1 MDYERHLLAL
11 RHESAALAAAGRKG
25 TTAAVPSC
33 PGWDVAEVLRHMGV
47 SFRRVARVVR
57 THSDVEVP
65 DEAVEQPPAD
75 GLVEWF
81 EDSVAELSDVF
92 SSEEPDSPAWN
103 WSGTDQRAAF
113 WARRMANE
121 VAVHR
126 WDAEL
131 AHDAAQPIEPELAVD
146 GVDELIAVF
155 LSQGLASRPKD
166 GLRGRLEIEATD
178 TGDRWTGELWP
189 DRAEVHHNADP
200 VDPPDPDDPR
210 GTLRGSASDLLLA
223 LWGRD
228 VRIAVEG
235 DETITGLLLE

>member
-1 MDYERHLLAL
+1 MDYERHLLSL
-11 RHESAALAAAGRKG
+11 RHESAALAAAGRRG

-57 THSDVEVP
+57 THSDVEIP

-81 EDSVAELSDVF
+81 EEGVAELADVL
-92 SSEEPDSPAWN
+92 STEEPDSPAWN

-131 AHDAAQPIEPELAVD
+131 AHDAARPIETELAVD
-146 GVDELIAVF
+146 GVDELLVAF
-155 LSQGLASRPKD
+155 LASGLAERPKE
-166 GLRGRLEIEATD
+166 GLRGTFEVEATD

-189 DRAEVHHNADP
+189 DRAEVHHNATP
-200 VDPPDPDDPR
+200 LDPPDPAAPP
-210 GTLRGSASDLLLA
+210 GVLRGSASDLLLA

-228 VRIAVEG
+228 VRITVEG
-235 DETITGLLLE
+235 DERVTGLLLE